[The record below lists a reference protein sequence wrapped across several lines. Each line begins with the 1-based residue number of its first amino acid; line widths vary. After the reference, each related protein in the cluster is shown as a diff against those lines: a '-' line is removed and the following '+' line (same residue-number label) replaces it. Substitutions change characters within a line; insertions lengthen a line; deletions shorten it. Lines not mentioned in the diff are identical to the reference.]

1 MRTHGVRG
9 LRRYT
14 TGAARTADLDAS
26 GRHARWSWV
35 DGGCPWGWKMR
46 NLRLSSAAPARKV
59 QAASTPTV
67 KVLRGLVA
75 RATTPLLPDDYLKLL
90 NPLWSARE
98 LRGLVIDVHRE
109 TEDSATVTIKPGW
122 GFSGD
127 FQPGQYLGIGLR
139 VGGRWHW
146 RSYSLTSLP
155 RRDKKLIAITVK
167 ATPEGFLS
175 SHLVNG
181 VEPGTV
187 VRLAAPRGDFA
198 LPDPPPAK
206 LLFVTAGSGITPV
219 IAMLRSLR
227 QRGESPD
234 IMHVH
239 SAHAAGDVIFHD
251 ELLALE
257 RTQPDYRLHLQLT
270 ADMGKVDFAALDGLV
285 PDWKDRS
292 TWACGPTAM
301 LDIVEKVWTEAG
313 MRDKLHTER
322 FAIARTDN
330 RRRGRHRHFQDL
342 GHEHQTRRCDNADGR
357 RREARHPDAVRMP
370 DGYLPILCIAAGI
383 GLRAR
388 SQVWNRTLRGRSN
401 PDMHLRSIRRLH
413 HRHLGRHLGAR
424 HGHHRHQPVRTPHR
438 GRHRGIGPLS
448 DFVLDQHLPIP
459 AEQGAATSFFEAS
472 IINLAVEPS
481 SARATR
487 PSKPSGTSS
496 LRVPTPVSVDTPSAC
511 ASWPGPMRGSRSSG
525 VVSVRLGTQPVR
537 DEVSRPPL
545 ISKSNSSRRTRR

>member
-1 MRTHGVRG
+1 
-9 LRRYT
+9 
-14 TGAARTADLDAS
+14 
-26 GRHARWSWV
+26 
-35 DGGCPWGWKMR
+35 MR
-46 NLRLSSAAPARKV
+46 NLRLRSAGPARNV
-59 QAASTPTV
+59 ETASTPTV
-67 KVLRGLVA
+67 DVLRGLVA

-98 LRGLVIDVHRE
+98 LRGLVVDVRRE

-127 FQPGQYLGIGLR
+127 YQPGQYLGIGLR

-146 RSYSLTSLP
+146 RSYSLTSIP

-234 IMHVH
+234 IMHIH
-239 SAHAAGDVIFHD
+239 SAQSGGDVIFHD
-251 ELLALE
+251 ELRALE

-292 TWACGPTAM
+292 TWACGPPAM
-301 LDIVEKVWTEAG
+301 LDTVEKVWTETG

-322 FAIARTDN
+322 FAIARTDK
-330 RRRGRHRHFQDL
+330 GGEGGTVTFKISDKSVKLDGATTLMEGGEKL
-342 GHEHQTRRCDNADGR
+342 GIQMPFGCRMGICQSCVLPLESGY
-357 RREARHPDAVRMP
+357 VR
-370 DGYLPILCIAAGI
+370 D
-383 GLRAR
+383 
-388 SQVWNRTLRGRSN
+388 
-401 PDMHLRSIRRLH
+401 LRSGTE
-413 HRHLGRHLGAR
+413 HRAGDRI
-424 HGHHRHQPVRTPHR
+424 QTC
-438 GRHRGIGPLS
+438 IS
-448 DFVLDQHLPIP
+448 
-459 AEQGAATSFFEAS
+459 AA
-472 IINLAVEPS
+472 
-481 SARATR
+481 
-487 PSKPSGTSS
+487 SGDCTI
-496 LRVPTPVSVDTPSAC
+496 D
-511 ASWPGPMRGSRSSG
+511 
-525 VVSVRLGTQPVR
+525 
-537 DEVSRPPL
+537 
-545 ISKSNSSRRTRR
+545 I